1 MKTYDLIIIGGGI
14 SGLYLAYKLYS
25 NYKDI
30 LLLEVS
36 SELGGRIKT
45 DTLQD
50 FPVDLG
56 AARFSNNHTKLFK
69 LINELN
75 LKDKCIQLPKK
86 IDHIY
91 ENKKINYNLDKI
103 NKIYNHKRSNKD
115 LQKITL
121 LQHCIDVFGQE
132 EAYKIKDMY
141 GYDAE
146 FIKMNAY
153 SAMKMFK
160 KDLLDEKT
168 NYYILNGGLGKI
180 VDSLEDHLK
189 DNITIKT
196 NSLVTDITDNKIKYQ
211 MNETNTTVK
220 GKKIISTIPPIQ
232 INKIGLF
239 KDINILEKIQPI
251 QLIRIYAKYPL
262 NKNGKVWFDGIPRTI
277 TDNYIR
283 HIIPIDYKNGIIMIS
298 YSDLYTADIWNNW
311 SQLGE
316 KVLTE
321 KLNKEIKKLFNI
333 TPPKPI
339 DYKIYYW
346 KDGVHMWKVNTKM
359 NEDYKKLLKPFD
371 DKEIYLCNEGLSK
384 HQCWIEGSLTMAN
397 DIIKKL
403 NIQEGGRKKKNTIK
417 KKKEYNIH
425 QVLRRK
431 SWIIF
436 EYKGNKWIHKISS
449 SWFNDHPGGRDHLK
463 EGVKANSYYDKKNKD
478 RSKISPTK
486 LFKSIGVHGTS
497 KVFNEY
503 IILEKYPGKIK
514 CIGLLKK

>member
-25 NYKDI
+25 DYKDI

-50 FPVDLG
+50 FPVELG
-56 AARFSNNHTKLFK
+56 ASRFSSNHKSLIK

-75 LKDKCIQLPKK
+75 LKDKCIELPKK

-91 ENKKINYNLDKI
+91 ENKKINYDLDKI
-103 NKIYNHKRSNKD
+103 KKIYKTKRSNKD

-121 LQHCIDVFGQE
+121 LQHCIDVFGHD
-132 EAYKIKDMY
+132 EAYKLKDMY

-153 SAMKMFK
+153 SAMTMFK
-160 KDLLDEKT
+160 KDLLDQKGK
-168 NYYILNGGLGKI
+168 YYILNGGLSQI
-180 VDSLEDHLK
+180 VNNLEDILK
-189 DNITIKT
+189 DKITIKKE
-196 NSLVTDITDNKIKYQ
+196 SLVTDITDNKIKV
-211 MNETNTTVK
+211 ETNGSITKFK
-220 GKKIISTIPPIQ
+220 GTKIISAIPYLQ
-232 INKIGLF
+232 LKKLELF
-239 KDINILEKIQPI
+239 KNYKLIDNVFPVPF
-251 QLIRIYAKYPL
+251 IRIYAKYPL

-283 HIIPIDYKNGIIMIS
+283 HIIPIDYENGIIMIS

-321 KLNKEIKKLFNI
+321 KIHKEINNLFNI

-346 KDGVHMWKVNTKM
+346 KDGVHMWKVNTTM
-359 NEDYKKLLKPFD
+359 NEDYKRLMKPFD
-371 DKEIYLCNEGLSK
+371 DKEIYLCNESFSK
-384 HQCWIEGSLTMAN
+384 HQCWIEGALNMAG
-397 DIIKKL
+397 DVIKK
-403 NIQEGGRKKKNTIK
+403 ISTQKGSGKKTIK
-417 KKKEYNIH
+417 KKKEYKIH

-431 SWIIF
+431 NWIIF
-436 EYKGNKWIHKISS
+436 EYKGEKWIHKISS
-449 SWFNDHPGGRDHLK
+449 GWFNDHPGGRDHLQ

-478 RSKISPTK
+478 KSKISPTK

-497 KVFNEY
+497 NVFKEY
-503 IILEKYPGKIK
+503 IVLEKYPKKIK